1 MIFKTFLI
9 EFKSGFNDF
18 ILISRTIKQLIN
30 QKKMKKFISIFAV
43 ILLLSTQTHAQE
55 TPITKAGFDNIN
67 LTYPGLEK
75 VNQLFNSGKYDDAAK
90 ELLSYYRNRKNI
102 KNSEFNLG
110 EEAEFKGK
118 NIGKA
123 NQEKADNALVHKFQ
137 PHKGYGFFDYGA
149 DINWDLWPV
158 KDNEVRWQLH
168 RVYWWQS
175 MGQAYRSSGD
185 EKYAK
190 EWIFQFCDWEKKNYL
205 GRSKENDGI
214 AWRPLEV
221 SERIQS
227 LPGTFNLFVVSPNFT
242 PSFLLEF
249 LNSYSRQASYIP
261 ANYSKEGNHLLF
273 EAQRVLGAGAF
284 FPELKQAGEWRKS
297 GIEVL
302 NREIK
307 LQVFDDGVQWELSPT
322 YHIACIEIFL
332 KAYNAAKLAGVE
344 KEFPASYIQTV
355 EKMINVTFNISF
367 PDYTIPMF
375 GDSWSSDKN
384 ARIKKYAGWR
394 ETFPKNGL
402 IEYFAT
408 DGASGKLPDYLSNAF
423 PKGGLYTFRSGWND
437 KSTIMVVKAGPSAEF
452 HAQPDNGT
460 FELWVKGRNFTPDSG
475 CYIYSGDEEVTKK
488 RNWFRQ
494 TRVHAT
500 LTLDN
505 QNMVITKA
513 QQNKWQTSKNL
524 DVLTYTNPSYANL
537 NHQRSVLFINE
548 KYFLIIDKAI
558 GKAAGNLGVHFQLK
572 EDSKPVFDKV
582 KNRVYTTYE
591 DGNNLLIQSLNTDK
605 TALNEEEGKVSYV
618 YAKEIT
624 RPAFVFEKPKN
635 DDAVQQFISIV
646 YPYNGS
652 KAPEI
657 IIKPNTGNDFEKG
670 IINLAVT
677 IDGKKSDI
685 KASLQD

>member
-1 MIFKTFLI
+1 MINLKKVTALFFMLLMAFLV
-9 EFKSGFNDF
+9 K
-18 ILISRTIKQLIN
+18 
-30 QKKMKKFISIFAV
+30 
-43 ILLLSTQTHAQE
+43 AQE
-55 TPITKAGFDNIN
+55 KPITKESFDNIN
-67 LTYPGLEK
+67 LAYPGLEK
-75 VNQLFNSGKYDDAAK
+75 ANQFFNSGKYDDAAK

-102 KNSEFNLG
+102 RNSEFNLG
-110 EEAEFKGK
+110 EEAQFKGK
-118 NIGKA
+118 DIGKA

-175 MGQAYRSSGD
+175 MGLAYRSSGD

-190 EWIFQFCDWEKKNYL
+190 EWIFQFRDWEKKNYL

-249 LNSYSRQASYIP
+249 LNSYTKQAAYIP

-284 FPELKQAGEWRKS
+284 FPELKQAAEWRKS

-307 LQVFDDGVQWELSPT
+307 LQVLADGVQWELSPT
-322 YHIACIEIFL
+322 YHVGCIEIFT
-332 KAYNAAKLAGVE
+332 KAYNAAKMAGVE
-344 KEFPASYIQTV
+344 NEFPESYIKTI
-355 EKMINVTFNISF
+355 EKMVFVTANISF
-367 PDYTIPMF
+367 PNYNYPMF
-375 GDSWSSDKN
+375 GDSWVVDKN
-384 ARIKKYAGWR
+384 VRIKQFASWSKM
-394 ETFPKNGL
+394 FPNDGL

-408 DGASGKLPDYLSNAF
+408 EGTSGKLPDYLSNAF
-423 PKGGLYTFRSGWND
+423 PNGGLYTFRNGWD
-437 KSTIMVVKAGPSAEF
+437 SKATIMVVKAGPPAEF

-475 CYIYSGDEEVTKK
+475 CYIYSGDAEVTKM

-494 TRVHAT
+494 TRVHST
-500 LTLDN
+500 LTLN
-505 QNMVITKA
+505 NENMIITKA
-513 QQNKWQTSKNL
+513 QQNKWKTGKNL
-524 DVLTYTNPSYANL
+524 DILTYTNPGYTDL
-537 NHQRSVLFINE
+537 NHQRSVLFIDQ

-558 GKAAGNLGVHFQLK
+558 GKATGNLGVHFQLK
-572 EDSKPVFDKV
+572 EDSNPVFDNV
-582 KNRVYTTYE
+582 KNKVYTTYE

-605 TALNEEEGKVSYV
+605 VVLNEEEGKVSYS

-624 RPAFVFEKPKN
+624 RPAFAFEKPKK
-635 DDAVQQFISIV
+635 DTVTQQFISIV
-646 YPYNGS
+646 YPYDGN

-657 IIKPNTGNDFEKG
+657 SIKPNPDNDFEKG
-670 IINLAVT
+670 ILNLSIT
-677 IDGKKSDI
+677 IDGKKSEI
-685 KASLQD
+685 KASLQE